1 VAFYDEKTLSL
12 LLMEDTSDQLPVFV
26 QLTLSSI
33 PDDAYTVLSSDGQV
47 MTQV

>member
-26 QLTLSSI
+26 QLVKQWNLTLR
-33 PDDAYTVLSSDGQV
+33 AYVVLFYYVPNQK
-47 MTQV
+47 